1 MRGYSGPRYG
11 VQYTKD
17 GKDPVMFI
25 TKEYKNYLLSLSPIE
40 QISDANLSAC
50 DICSIGERESK

>member
-25 TKEYKNYLLSLSPIE
+25 TKVNNFYILL
-40 QISDANLSAC
+40 
-50 DICSIGERESK
+50 